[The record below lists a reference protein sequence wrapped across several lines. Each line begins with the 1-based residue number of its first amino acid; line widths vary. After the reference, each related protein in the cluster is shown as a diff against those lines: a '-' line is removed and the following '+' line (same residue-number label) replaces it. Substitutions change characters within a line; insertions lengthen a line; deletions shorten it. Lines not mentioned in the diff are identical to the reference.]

1 MAISESPEKKC
12 QSHALKHELYIS
24 TGIFIISLFYYL
36 SYQSYGFMEA
46 EWGPIVA
53 IAERILQGDIL
64 YRDFSLGYTPGIYL
78 YTALGF
84 KLFGVSLSSATAAW
98 SIIKAF
104 NCVLIYIGG
113 IQFVSSR
120 LALLLPLILWVAGPI
135 HKSFL
140 IFFELFNLLILLRL
154 LSTDSKGFYFIS
166 GIVAGITLIF
176 RIDLFGFF
184 TITVLLIEFVKII
197 ERRKTDGRTQIA
209 RSLKNFSFFGGGTIS
224 ALVPIALYLFLNSA
238 VADAVSQNLT
248 TIKTATMKM
257 LVLPKITQIFSWDKW
272 DFIAYDVLFVP
283 FAVYSLLLAVLFLD
297 MRNRK
302 FTEEH
307 KKLLTLFLYGVLILQ
322 QITRAPTIGA
332 LYEILPPI
340 LIADMYLVSR
350 YCINRGN
357 KHHGKLRLI
366 YSLTLAATNFILLFL
381 MLVSC
386 IATSPY
392 ASGSIF
398 IRFTN
403 TTLLSAP
410 RVEAYT
416 TYRQADEFNR
426 VRNIIETETKKNEYI
441 FIVPDL
447 SMYYFVTERKNATK
461 YYYIEVYAGSD
472 RKQLEIIRNL
482 ADKKVK
488 LIILQAHRYAAY
500 IPIVVEYINKHYRIK
515 ETIGN
520 KIILI
525 RRNND
530 AA

>member
-24 TGIFIISLFYYL
+24 TGIFIVSLFYHL

-113 IQFVSSR
+113 IQFVSRR
-120 LALLLPLILWVAGPI
+120 LALLLPLILWVAAGRI

-209 RSLKNFSFFGGGTIS
+209 RSLKNFSFFWGGAIS
-224 ALVPIALYLFLNSA
+224 ALAPIALYLSLNSA
-238 VADAVSQNLT
+238 MADAVSQNLT

-257 LVLPKITQIFSWDKW
+257 LVLPEITRIFSWDKW

-297 MRNRK
+297 IRNRK

-322 QITRAPTIGA
+322 QITRTPAIGV

-350 YCINRGN
+350 YYINRGN
-357 KHHGKLRLI
+357 KHLEKLRLI
-366 YSLTLAATNFILLFL
+366 YPLTLAIANFTFLFL
-381 MLVSC
+381 MFVSC
-386 IATSPY
+386 IGTGPP
-392 ASGSIF
+392 GSVF
-398 IRFTN
+398 VRFTN
-403 TTLLSAP
+403 TTPLSAP
-410 RVEAYT
+410 RVEVYT

-447 SMYYFVTERKNATK
+447 SMYYFVTERKNATR

-472 RKQLEIIRNL
+472 TKQLEIIRNL

-488 LIILQAHRYAAY
+488 LIIQGSHRYTTY
-500 IPIVVEYINKHYRIK
+500 IPIVVEYINKHYQIK
-515 ETIGN
+515 ERIGD